1 MAATQMWLALQQDL
15 QPYKTQLATMAETVV
30 NEEVSNYPVFLAYPS
45 DEQSIG
51 LGLSLFAV
59 PSKSGQDWALHL
71 TTLEELVSRQ
81 IVQMEKVD
89 DFRTLY
95 KNNQPTL
102 CFLIFLEGAATFGF
116 LAAEQV

>member
-1 MAATQMWLALQQDL
+1 MAVTQLWLALQEDL
-15 QPYKTQLATMAETVV
+15 QAYRTKLVAMAATVV
-30 NEEVSNYPVFLAYPS
+30 NQEVSNYPVFLAYPS
-45 DEQSIG
+45 DEEPIG
-51 LGLSLFAV
+51 LGLSLFVV
-59 PSKSGQDWALHL
+59 PSGQGQDWALHL

-81 IVQMEKVD
+81 IVRMEKVD

-116 LAAEQV
+116 LASEPS